1 MYFDPKIRNIRVNS
15 MKKNYIIYFFLMIIV
30 IVGIIFG
37 INFIGSYK
45 NRKKTNEFN
54 VIDIECKQS
63 NCNNTTSN
71 SISNHNISSNS
82 NVNSN
87 KVSNDN
93 SNKGTSNI
101 VSNSNN
107 GNKDVKPAHE
117 VTSNNSN
124 ETSTSNIDEH
134 VDISDSNIKWKQGTI
149 LKIFDVEKIAPG
161 DNGVYEFKVNN
172 NTKYNVSYNIRF
184 EENNKY
190 HANVMYKLKRN
201 GNYVVGNEETWKYYD
216 KLNIENDKLTKGL
229 KDEYI
234 LYWKWVDSSNDTAV
248 GVAAQ
253 NNPDATYSLKIY
265 TEATEYESEVKD
277 ASENPNTYDNI
288 LLYYIS
294 FISSCLFI
302 ILLLIIRRK
311 KINE

>member
-1 MYFDPKIRNIRVNS
+1 
-15 MKKNYIIYFFLMIIV
+15 MKKNDIIYFFLMIIV

-37 INFIGSYK
+37 INFIGSNK
-45 NRKKTNEFN
+45 NRKKTNESN

-63 NCNNTTSN
+63 NCDNTTSN

-82 NVNSN
+82 NVSSN

-93 SNKGTSNI
+93 SNKVTSNEISNDNSNKGISNI

-107 GNKDVKPAHE
+107 GSKSVKAAHE

-124 ETSTSNIDEH
+124 VTSTSNIDEH
-134 VDISDSNIKWKQGTI
+134 VDISDSNIEWKQGTI

-201 GNYVVGNEETWKYYD
+201 GNYVVGNEETWEYYD
-216 KLNIENDKLTKGL
+216 KLNIENEKLTKGL

-234 LYWKWVDSSNDTAV
+234 LYWKWVDSSNDTSV

-265 TEATEYESEVKD
+265 TEATEYESKVKG
-277 ASENPNTYDNI
+277 ASENPKTYDNI
-288 LLYYIS
+288 SLYYIL